1 LKRRFSS
8 GYSRRLTSQGHGG
21 PVPAVGCLLIF
32 EAERRPRNGV
42 QPGHRD
48 YSAADL
54 ADSIGASFDSAQR
67 IVDPSQLT
75 RTPFGIF
82 QEFVFGAAG
91 GCAVRRIEG
100 FGIRLLKGFGFG
112 AQAPDCK
119 LIAACGEN
127 SPVMFEQLGYECHEA
142 L

>member
-67 IVDPSQLT
+67 IKLPQFTPMDTDAEDDPK
-75 RTPFGIF
+75 
-82 QEFVFGAAG
+82 AALP
-91 GCAVRRIEG
+91 A
-100 FGIRLLKGFGFG
+100 
-112 AQAPDCK
+112 
-119 LIAACGEN
+119 
-127 SPVMFEQLGYECHEA
+127 
-142 L
+142 